1 VLELYQS
8 SQIRTHLVPVAV
20 TSACA
25 VCAHAHTL
33 STLLPPFPSTFIHWA
48 VAIPNS
54 LYLSIE
60 SRGCILPVIYTF
72 SCRACLL
79 PIPATVLVLVRI
91 SSPSSHFD
99 HTSLPF
105 HTLYSLV
112 LLRLCIH
119 DILSTVSF
127 PVDNR
132 PPPPSFQ
139 SGAPYSTYFH
149 AHGTPL
155 FIERASVD
163 DDAEQGVPIVI
174 LHYSY
179 LRVIVR
185 CLFLYSLRP
194 LPCIV
199 MDVGSPVNSDFLSC
213 DDMTIT
219 LLCMLF
225 LLLLSPQG

>member
-1 VLELYQS
+1 VHPCFLFPLPS
-8 SQIRTHLVPVAV
+8 SYLCV
-20 TSACA
+20 S
-25 VCAHAHTL
+25 
-33 STLLPPFPSTFIHWA
+33 LL
-48 VAIPNS
+48 
-54 LYLSIE
+54 
-60 SRGCILPVIYTF
+60 
-72 SCRACLL
+72 
-79 PIPATVLVLVRI
+79 
-91 SSPSSHFD
+91 PSSHFD

-112 LLRLCIH
+112 LFRLCIH
-119 DILSTVSF
+119 DILPTVRF
-127 PVDNR
+127 IVDNR
-132 PPPPSFQ
+132 PPPPSLQ

-155 FIERASVD
+155 FIERVNVD
-163 DDAEQGVPIVI
+163 DDAERGVSIVI
-174 LHYSY
+174 LHYCY

-185 CLFLYSLRP
+185 CLFLYILRP

-225 LLLLSPQG
+225 LLLLSPQGYYLTLLLE